1 MDAKYGLIWVCV
13 WVGFF
18 FWGGVVRVGV
28 LIGCRDLIEF
38 VFGRV
43 SGRVEGLGQ
52 SPHLCHF

>member
-1 MDAKYGLIWVCV
+1 MGVCV
-13 WVGFF
+13 GGVF
-18 FWGGVVRVGV
+18 FWGGGGVVRVGV

-52 SPHLCHF
+52 SPQVCHF

>member
-1 MDAKYGLIWVCV
+1 MGVCV
-13 WVGFF
+13 GRFF
-18 FWGGVVRVGV
+18 FLGRGGGVVRVGV

>member
-1 MDAKYGLIWVCV
+1 MG
-13 WVGFF
+13 VGRGPPGGG
-18 FWGGVVRVGV
+18 WGRVVV